1 MIQKW
6 RFDFIVSC
14 RDTNY
19 SRQSKMENPKITLKQ
34 IISDDVTSIDKI
46 KCSKCGGA
54 GNFKT
59 HENSR
64 KTCLVCFG
72 RGYINI

>member
-1 MIQKW
+1 VSQKW
-6 RFDFIVSC
+6 QFDFIVIC
-14 RDTNY
+14 RDTYY
-19 SRQSKMENPKITLKQ
+19 SRQSKMENSKIALKQ
-34 IISDDVTSIDKI
+34 IISEEVSSIDKI

-59 HENSR
+59 PENSR

-72 RGYINI
+72 RGYIDI

>member
-1 MIQKW
+1 
-6 RFDFIVSC
+6 
-14 RDTNY
+14 
-19 SRQSKMENPKITLKQ
+19 MENSKIALKQ
-34 IISDDVTSIDKI
+34 IISEDVISIDKI
-46 KCSKCGGA
+46 KCQKSVGT

-64 KTCLVCFG
+64 RTCLVCFG

>member
-1 MIQKW
+1 MK
-6 RFDFIVSC
+6 
-14 RDTNY
+14 
-19 SRQSKMENPKITLKQ
+19 NPKIALKK
-34 IISDDVTSIDKI
+34 IISEDVISIDKI

-59 HENSR
+59 TENSR
-64 KTCLVCFG
+64 KTCLICFG

>member
-1 MIQKW
+1 
-6 RFDFIVSC
+6 
-14 RDTNY
+14 
-19 SRQSKMENPKITLKQ
+19 MENQKIALKQ

-46 KCSKCGGA
+46 KCSKSGGS

-59 HENSR
+59 PENSR

>member
-1 MIQKW
+1 M
-6 RFDFIVSC
+6 VSC
-14 RDTNY
+14 RDTYY
-19 SRQSKMENPKITLKQ
+19 SRQPNMENPKIALKQ
-34 IISDDVTSIDKI
+34 IISNEVSSIDKI
-46 KCSKCGGA
+46 KCSKCGGS

-59 HENSR
+59 PENSR

>member
-1 MIQKW
+1 
-6 RFDFIVSC
+6 
-14 RDTNY
+14 
-19 SRQSKMENPKITLKQ
+19 MEDPKIALKQ
-34 IISDDVTSIDKI
+34 IICDDVTSIDKI

-59 HENSR
+59 PENSR

-72 RGYINI
+72 RGYICLLYTSPSPRDKSSSRMPSSA

>member
-1 MIQKW
+1 
-6 RFDFIVSC
+6 
-14 RDTNY
+14 
-19 SRQSKMENPKITLKQ
+19 MENSKITLKQ
-34 IISDDVTSIDKI
+34 IISEYVVSIDKI
-46 KCSKCGGA
+46 KCSKCVGT

-64 KTCLVCFG
+64 RTCLVCFG

>member
-1 MIQKW
+1 
-6 RFDFIVSC
+6 
-14 RDTNY
+14 
-19 SRQSKMENPKITLKQ
+19 MENSKIALKQ
-34 IISDDVTSIDKI
+34 KISDKVSSIDKI

-59 HENSR
+59 PENSR

-72 RGYINI
+72 RGYIDI

>member
-1 MIQKW
+1 
-6 RFDFIVSC
+6 
-14 RDTNY
+14 
-19 SRQSKMENPKITLKQ
+19 MENSKIALKQ
-34 IISDDVTSIDKI
+34 IISDEVTSIDKI

-64 KTCLVCFG
+64 RTCLVCFG
-72 RGYINI
+72 RGYILSLIHI